1 MLTRNLNAPAPTSR
15 RVRRQADDQPA
26 ALPATP
32 APSRPSGRRRASRH
46 GSILERRRASALR
59 DVSRAHH
66 AVLNNYVEVVELHPG
81 SFFGEMSL
89 LDPEHRRSA
98 RAVVRD
104 TVQVAGWVSVLT
116 GLGTRAVRGTH
127 RVLVPEPCGVRGN
140 HSSRL

>member
-1 MLTRNLNAPAPTSR
+1 M
-15 RVRRQADDQPA
+15 
-26 ALPATP
+26 
-32 APSRPSGRRRASRH
+32 
-46 GSILERRRASALR
+46 
-59 DVSRAHH
+59 SRAHH

-98 RAVVRD
+98 RAVVRG